1 MLARELERECNHDD
15 VSKVCHSVDT
25 KLGSFSFIQ
34 QYLNNWLVCSYHYQI
49 EVHLSLKWHCVW
61 LRDYS
66 VWYTVSTRTHN
77 LHS

>member
-49 EVHLSLKWHCVW
+49 GRGAPILEKA
-61 LRDYS
+61 LRL
-66 VWYTVSTRTHN
+66 VA
-77 LHS
+77 